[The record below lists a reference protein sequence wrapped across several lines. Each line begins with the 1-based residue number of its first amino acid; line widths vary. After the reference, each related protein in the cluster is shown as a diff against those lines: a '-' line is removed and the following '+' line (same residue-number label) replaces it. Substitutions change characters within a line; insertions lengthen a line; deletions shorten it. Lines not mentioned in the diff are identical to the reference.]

1 MSEIHET
8 NWIYP
13 NLTMEISHN
22 FPGVDVDF
30 WTMHKVIL
38 KHFISSLYIQCFLI
52 KYNIIMFTSS
62 YFYDSAYNY
71 LELRKGYLH

>member
-1 MSEIHET
+1 MES

-13 NLTMEISHN
+13 ILTMVISRN

-38 KHFISSLYIQCFLI
+38 KHSISSLYIQCFLI
-52 KYNIIMFTSS
+52 KYNIIMFTE
-62 YFYDSAYNY
+62 YFTVFII
-71 LELRKGYLH
+71 GYFILFGLM